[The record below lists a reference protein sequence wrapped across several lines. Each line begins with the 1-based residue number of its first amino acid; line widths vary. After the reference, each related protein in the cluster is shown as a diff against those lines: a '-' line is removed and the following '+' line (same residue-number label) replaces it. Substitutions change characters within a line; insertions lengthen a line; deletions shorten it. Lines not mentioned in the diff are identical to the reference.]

1 MNLILHRVPY
11 VHPKNSNH
19 LRSRSRAI
27 MALDHSRLG
36 LENKLGPILRS
47 TSLEFILQNLA
58 NKSGDV

>member
-1 MNLILHRVPY
+1 
-11 VHPKNSNH
+11 
-19 LRSRSRAI
+19 

-58 NKSGDV
+58 NKSGDL